1 MKNEWYE
8 IAVSYTDDGGTESI
22 ESKDTLEE
30 ALKFANSTDR
40 IKDDDVGFIFIDK
53 WYDAD
58 VLSEYGGDARI
69 DDDFKVIYIDK
80 ETKQ

>member
-30 ALKFANSTDR
+30 AIAYAKNCDALEREYVDSL
-40 IKDDDVGFIFIDK
+40 FIDK
-53 WYDAD
+53 WY
-58 VLSEYGGDARI
+58 SEDGENAIRYDEPA
-69 DDDFKVIYIDK
+69 VIINK
-80 ETKQ
+80 ETK

>member
-1 MKNEWYE
+1 MKKNEWYE

-40 IKDDDVGFIFIDK
+40 IKDDDVEFIFIDK
-53 WYDAD
+53 WY
-58 VLSEYGGDARI
+58 SEDGEYAYRE
-69 DDDFKVIYIDK
+69 DDDFKVIIIDK
-80 ETKQ
+80 ETR

>member
-30 ALKFANSTDR
+30 AIAYAKNCDELKW
-40 IKDDDVGFIFIDK
+40 DDVKFVFIDR
-53 WYDAD
+53 WYYD
-58 VLSEYGGDARI
+58 
-69 DDDFKVIYIDK
+69 IDK
-80 ETKQ
+80 YGDENYRYDEPAVIIKKENV